1 MALIIYNVRENWL
14 RWFRHVLLREET
26 ETVISINSIYVEG
39 KTRREIQNKMCGD
52 VIESDM
58 RRIGVNKEDV
68 VDRVKWRLG

>member
-1 MALIIYNVRENWL
+1 M
-14 RWFRHVLLREET
+14 REET

-58 RRIGVNKEDV
+58 RRIGVNKDDV
-68 VDRVKWRLG
+68 VDRVK